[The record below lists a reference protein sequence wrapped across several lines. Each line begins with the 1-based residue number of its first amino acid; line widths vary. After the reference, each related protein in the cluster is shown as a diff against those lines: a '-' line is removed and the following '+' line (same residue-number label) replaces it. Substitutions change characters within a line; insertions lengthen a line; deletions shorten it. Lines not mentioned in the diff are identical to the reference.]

1 MSTILYK
8 GAGMASEERSAW
20 QYGILAIVAYAVYL
34 TVILGRAQNAPLPE
48 VDYAWPMIWTIV
60 GSISV
65 AIVVAI
71 VIGMFFPKDAGKVDV
86 RDKEISRFG
95 DHVGQGFVIAGALA
109 AMLMAIFA
117 WDHFWIANVIYL
129 GFVLSAVLSSIAR
142 ISAYRWGLHA

>member
-1 MSTILYK
+1 
-8 GAGMASEERSAW
+8 MASQERTAW
-20 QYGILAIVAYAVYL
+20 QYGILAVLAYGVYL
-34 TVILGRAQNAPLPE
+34 AIILSSARSTPLVE

-60 GSISV
+60 GSIGASIV
-65 AIVVAI
+65 LAIVV
-71 VIGMFFPKDAGKVDV
+71 GMFFPKDAGRVDV